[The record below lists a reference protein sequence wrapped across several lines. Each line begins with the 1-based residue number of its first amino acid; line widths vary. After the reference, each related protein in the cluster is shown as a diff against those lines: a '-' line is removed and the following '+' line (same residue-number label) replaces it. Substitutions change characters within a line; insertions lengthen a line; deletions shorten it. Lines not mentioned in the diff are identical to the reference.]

1 MTYLFKSKAAGD
13 VLMLGPSG
21 DQLLRIIGKEPAA
34 KGIIEPAALP
44 AAIRAIEA
52 AIAEDEA
59 NPAPPA
65 PARAGAEGAALQ
77 GEGEGKGESEGDG
90 EGVSLRQ
97 RAWPLLEMMRAAQA
111 AAQDIAWGV

>member
-13 VLMLGPSG
+13 VLMLGPDG

-34 KGIIEPAALP
+34 KGLIEPAALP

-52 AIAEDEA
+52 AIAQDEA
-59 NPAPPA
+59 NPAPA
-65 PARAGAEGAALQ
+65 PAGPGSAEGPGEA
-77 GEGEGKGESEGDG
+77 EGED

>member
-34 KGIIEPAALP
+34 QGIIEAAALP

-52 AIAEDEA
+52 AIKQDEA
-59 NPAPPA
+59 TPA
-65 PARAGAEGAALQ
+65 PAAPAQAGKEPELQ
-77 GEGEGKGESEGDG
+77 A

-97 RAWPLLEMMRAAQA
+97 RAWPLLEMMRTAQA
-111 AAQDIAWGV
+111 AAESIAWGI

>member
-34 KGIIEPAALP
+34 KGLIEPAALP

-52 AIAEDEA
+52 AIAQDEA
-59 NPAPPA
+59 NPAPA
-65 PARAGAEGAALQ
+65 PAGAGSPEGPGEAEG
-77 GEGEGKGESEGDG
+77 ED